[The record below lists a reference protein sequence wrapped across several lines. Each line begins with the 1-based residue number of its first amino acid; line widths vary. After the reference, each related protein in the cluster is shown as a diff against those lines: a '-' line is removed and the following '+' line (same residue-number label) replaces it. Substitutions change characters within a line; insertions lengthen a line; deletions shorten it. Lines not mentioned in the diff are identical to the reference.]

1 MAGAIS
7 TQRVVYWLVDG
18 AGMKWIAHIN
28 ITLWHSRKAGDQ
40 MPPDRVR
47 SDEVAVRLFKALKH
61 IHRFASKSTT
71 RTQGR
76 LWNVLSESLM
86 PTGRVMR

>member
-1 MAGAIS
+1 VAGAVWEEW
-7 TQRVVYWLVDG
+7 VVYRLVDG
-18 AGMKWIAHIN
+18 AGMKWIAYIN
-28 ITLWHSRKAGDQ
+28 ITLWHSRKAGGQ

-47 SDEVAVRLFKALKH
+47 SDEVAVRLFKSLKH

-76 LWNVLSESLM
+76 LWGVISESLM
-86 PTGRVMR
+86 PTGRVIR

>member
-1 MAGAIS
+1 VAG
-7 TQRVVYWLVDG
+7 TVWEEWVVHWFAYG

-28 ITLWHSRKAGDQ
+28 LTLWHTRKAGDQ
-40 MPPDRVR
+40 MASDRVR
-47 SDEVAVRLFKALKH
+47 GDEVAVKLFMAIKH

-71 RTQGR
+71 RTQSR
-76 LWNVLSESLM
+76 LWNVISESLM